1 MIEVRQ
7 TLIYAEWFDQLR
19 DRQAQAG
26 INVRIRRLSL
36 GNPGDVRP
44 VGEGVSELRID
55 YGPGYRVYFV
65 QRGATMVIL
74 LCGGD
79 KSTQDRDVEPPRNWR
94 GRNDAMS
101 LETMP
106 WDVTEHLDNDE
117 AIAAYVDAALE
128 DGDPALIAAALG
140 DIARARGM
148 AQIASETGLSRESL
162 YRALSTKGNPEF
174 GTILAVM
181 RALGLRLSAKPLPAS
196 A

>member
-1 MIEVRQ
+1 MPSGSTSSAIGR
-7 TLIYAEWFDQLR
+7 LR
-19 DRQAQAG
+19 
-26 INVRIRRLSL
+26 
-36 GNPGDVRP
+36 PGSTSASAACRSATP
-44 VGEGVSELRID
+44 ATFARSERASASF
-55 YGPGYRVYFV
+55 GS
-65 QRGATMVIL
+65 TMVPATGSISSNAARRWSS
-74 LCGGD
+74 CSVEATRAPKTGI
-79 KSTQDRDVEPPRNWR
+79 SEPPRNWR
-94 GRNDAMS
+94 GRNDAMP

-106 WDVTEHLDNDE
+106 WDVAEHLDNDE

-162 YRALSTKGNPEF
+162 YRALSAKGNPEF

-181 RALGLRLSAKPLPAS
+181 RALGIRLSAKPFPAS

>member
-1 MIEVRQ
+1 
-7 TLIYAEWFDQLR
+7 
-19 DRQAQAG
+19 
-26 INVRIRRLSL
+26 
-36 GNPGDVRP
+36 
-44 VGEGVSELRID
+44 
-55 YGPGYRVYFV
+55 
-65 QRGATMVIL
+65 
-74 LCGGD
+74 
-79 KSTQDRDVEPPRNWR
+79 
-94 GRNDAMS
+94 MS

-162 YRALSTKGNPEF
+162 YRALSAKGNPEF